1 MVMLLP
7 LLMAYSLIGERFH
20 EIASS
25 LMLVLFV
32 VHHRL
37 NRTWTRNLF
46 RGRYTVRRVFQAAV
60 NLLLM
65 IFMIMQP
72 VCGILMSKHLYDF
85 LPTAGLADIVR
96 SIHLPLANWGFILM
110 SLHAGTHLGSMLP
123 KKARNTWL
131 TCLAA
136 ISLYGI
142 FAFFKRRIPD
152 YMFLKQAFVFFDYG
166 EPLVFFLVDYVAV
179 IILFVM
185 AGYLLTRSN

>member
-1 MVMLLP
+1 
-7 LLMAYSLIGERFH
+7 MAYSLIGERFH
-20 EIASS
+20 EIAGS

-46 RGRYTVRRVFQAAV
+46 RGRYTARRVFQTAV

-123 KKARNTWL
+123 KKARNTWVI
-131 TCLAA
+131 CLAA
-136 ISLYGI
+136 ISIYGI
-142 FAFFKRRIPD
+142 FAFFKRGIPD

-166 EPLVFFLVDYVAV
+166 EPLGFFLFDYIAV